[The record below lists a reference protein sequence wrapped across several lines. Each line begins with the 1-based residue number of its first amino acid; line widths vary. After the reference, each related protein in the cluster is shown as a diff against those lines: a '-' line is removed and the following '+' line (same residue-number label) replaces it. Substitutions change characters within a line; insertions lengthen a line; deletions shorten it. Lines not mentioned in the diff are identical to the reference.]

1 MMITTMMRNKMM
13 MMMMRMM
20 TVPVMTVEPIRM
32 TMLILM
38 GDESQ

>member
-1 MMITTMMRNKMM
+1 MMITTMMRNK

>member
-1 MMITTMMRNKMM
+1 MMITTMMRNKM

>member
-13 MMMMRMM
+13 MMMM